1 MDILIIFR
9 LLFRKIWWL
18 VIIPAVIIVLAVV
31 LTINMPLKYQ
41 STAQLATGFTQEGQI
56 QVTDERMNLRD
67 AGVKFSNLVETM
79 TSELIL
85 TLCTYKLA
93 LHDWKESDVPF
104 KTLDPD
110 DEAAALLTPQ
120 SKEKFI
126 KIIEEKYEKMELLS
140 SYSAEDQML
149 IEVLAGYGYLSWQ
162 LIENLSVFRVRDT
175 DYVKVQYLSSNPIMS
190 AFVVN
195 NLSKEYIRYE
205 NSLNKNFSGQS
216 VDFFRKQFAAKEQAL
231 QQATKAYNDFKTAT
245 GVLSYE
251 GQSDARI
258 TQVSEYELMKENAES
273 EISRLRL
280 SIADVNRRLSQLNS
294 GDNRAE
300 INGKIV
306 EIRNKIDQLNEQYR
320 QSGSTD
326 TELANSIKDL
336 KFQLQVQ
343 MTQLA
348 DQEALEGAGSG
359 YTKEQLE
366 QQRDEYQLALQVERN
381 KVAQIN
387 SKLRQLGSNMSGFAS
402 NEARMERLRSE
413 LENAKDEYNEAQSR
427 YNTELSKAMV
437 SETSVKLIIAGQP
450 NGNPESSKRWI
461 IVLMAGVAS
470 FFICAFV
477 IVIMEFMDARLK
489 TPVQFKKLVNMNLIG
504 TIPFI
509 PIKDPELPLLF
520 KNNKVEKPERETF
533 KHFLRKLRY
542 EMERKDDSVYLISSN
557 KQGEGKT
564 FIILSLAFSL
574 SLIKKKILII
584 DTNFRNNALTRILLP
599 DQADRKRIKAGQFLL
614 NSPDFNR
621 EEGKDAKYQKSENKA
636 DTDEEF
642 VSGIVSPTAHRQI
655 HIIGNTGEQASP
667 SEIFAG
673 RDFQNMIKQLKLNYD
688 YIFLEGPSLNEFSD
702 TRELIEY
709 SDKVVT
715 VFSADS
721 VIKQIDRESLEF
733 LNGIKDKLSGGVL
746 NKLDIK
752 DLKQ

>member
-1 MDILIIFR
+1 
-9 LLFRKIWWL
+9 
-18 VIIPAVIIVLAVV
+18 
-31 LTINMPLKYQ
+31 MPLKYQ

-85 TLCTYKLA
+85 TLCTYQLA
-93 LHDWKESDVPF
+93 LHDWQEAEDAPF
-104 KTLDPD
+104 VTLDPD
-110 DEAAALLTPQ
+110 EEAAALLTPT
-120 SKEKFI
+120 SKKKFI

-162 LIENLSVFRVRDT
+162 LVENLSVFRVRDT
-175 DYVKVQYLSSNPIMS
+175 DYVKVQYLSPNPIMS

-216 VDFFRKQFAAKEQAL
+216 VDFFRKQFAAKEEAL

-273 EISRLRL
+273 EISRLQL
-280 SIADVNRRLSQLNS
+280 SIADVNRRINQLGS
-294 GDNRAE
+294 GNRRAE
-300 INGKIV
+300 INAKIV
-306 EIRNKIDQLNEQYR
+306 EIRNKIDQLSEQYR

-326 TELANSIKDL
+326 TDLANSIKDL
-336 KFQLQVQ
+336 KYQLQVQ
-343 MTQLA
+343 MTKLA

-359 YTKEQLE
+359 YTKEELE
-366 QQRDEYQLALQVERN
+366 QQRDEYQLSLQVERN
-381 KVAQIN
+381 KLAQIN

-413 LENAKDEYNEAQSR
+413 LENAKEEYNEAQSR

-450 NGNPESSKRWI
+450 NGTPESSKRWI

-477 IVIMEFMDARLK
+477 IIIMEFMDARLK

-504 TIPFI
+504 TIPSI
-509 PIKDPELPLLF
+509 PIKVAELPMLF
-520 KNNKVEKPERETF
+520 KNNKIEKPERETF

-542 EMERKDDSVYLISSN
+542 EMERQDDSVYLISSN

-564 FIILSLAFSL
+564 FIILSLAYSL

-599 DQADRKRIKAGQFLL
+599 DKADRKRIKMGQFLL
-614 NSPDFNR
+614 NSPNLSE
-621 EEGKDAKYQKSENKA
+621 EEGKDAKYQKSESKV

-642 VSGIVSPTAHRQI
+642 ASSIVSPTSHKQI

-715 VFSADS
+715 IFSADS

-733 LNGIKDKLSGGVL
+733 LSGIKEKLGGAVL